1 MNGIIIID
9 KPSDYTSFDVIAVM
23 RKLTGQKKV
32 GHTGTLDPMATGVLP
47 VLLGSATKAQ
57 DIIPNHDKEYIAE
70 FRLGIKT
77 DTQDITGKI
86 IYQRDSNIT
95 REALESVLEV
105 FSGNIM
111 QVPPMYSAVQ
121 KDGQRLYDLARK
133 GIEVEREARPVKI
146 YSLNLLSFDENSQIG
161 KVCVFCSKGTYIRT
175 LCHDIG
181 EKLGCG
187 ATLTSLRRTKACGFS
202 LEDSITLDNAREV
215 AKQSNL
221 SNYVIDVDKVFSDY
235 RELVVT
241 QNQSTRFKNGGGL
254 SIERITLPND
264 YLNEEIFRI
273 YNRDKLFLGLGNINI
288 EKNELSIFKLF

>member
-23 RKLTGQKKV
+23 RKLTGQKKI

-86 IYQRDSNIT
+86 IYQQDSNIT
-95 REALESVLEV
+95 RETLEGVLEV
-105 FSGNIM
+105 FSGDIM

-133 GIEVEREARPVKI
+133 GIEVDREARPVKI
-146 YSLNLLSFDENSQIG
+146 YSLRLLSFDENSQIG
-161 KVCVFCSKGTYIRT
+161 KVCVSCSKGTYIRT

-187 ATLTSLRRTKACGFS
+187 ATLTSLRRTKACGFA
-202 LEDSITLDNAREV
+202 LEDSITLDSAREG
-215 AKQSNL
+215 AKQNNL

-254 SIERITLPND
+254 SIERITLPDD
-264 YLNEEIFRI
+264 YLNGEIFRV
-273 YNRDKLFLGLGNINI
+273 YSRDKLFLGLGNINI